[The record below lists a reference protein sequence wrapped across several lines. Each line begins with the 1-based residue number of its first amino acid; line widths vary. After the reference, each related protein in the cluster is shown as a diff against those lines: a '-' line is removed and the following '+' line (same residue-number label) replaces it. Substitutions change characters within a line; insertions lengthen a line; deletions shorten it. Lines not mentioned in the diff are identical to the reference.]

1 MSTATQSIP
10 AFVPSSQPIPAAAFE
25 VLSYLGVVAIATL
38 CFLLGWLQPNGA
50 AVLTVLLLFSLIV
63 LAWKNF
69 DQGRHPCFL
78 FLCVLMFFQGGR
90 LLAYCFGAEA
100 DPMRIRF
107 MVYRAFNL
115 SRDEAG
121 ILLLCLALSAIC
133 IYAPC
138 RWKYRRVP
146 PPDDL
151 QATRFLPYLY
161 LLFYAA
167 LPIQLFKNY
176 RYFEYIQEH
185 GGYVS
190 LFLNH
195 SGLASSVPVFVRA
208 VSIISFPAFVAIFVI
223 ERRKK
228 FLYLTTALYFVTSSL
243 VLLWGSRAA
252 IFGLILAL
260 WYVARIKS
268 TKKARLVLLAVM
280 VAVLI
285 LGAEVIQNI
294 REDADSASGYS
305 FTPFEFLV
313 LNSASLE
320 VTAVAVKYRQIFAPH
335 VGSYLWHEL
344 QDAFVA
350 NDTSNYFRGKALA
363 FDVSVFLNPAR
374 FSQGHGTGGS
384 YIGEAYVIGGLAG
397 VMVISL
403 LVGSGLH
410 LLHHFSG
417 TALSLFV
424 VAMILPDI
432 AFMPRGGLLD
442 WLSVFA
448 RNAISI
454 LLLALGWRLYRL
466 VDLHPANP
474 LSMQNPE
481 PGLGR

>member
-1 MSTATQSIP
+1 M
-10 AFVPSSQPIPAAAFE
+10 
-25 VLSYLGVVAIATL
+25 ATL

-50 AVLTVLLLFSLIV
+50 AVVTVLLLCSLIV
-63 LAWKNF
+63 LAWKRF

-100 DPMRIRF
+100 EPMRIWATVGRPF
-107 MVYRAFNL
+107 DL

-121 ILLLCLALSAIC
+121 LVLLCLALSAIC

-146 PPDDL
+146 PPADL
-151 QATRFLPYLY
+151 PATRFLPYLY

-195 SGLASSVPVFVRA
+195 SSLASSVPVFVRA
-208 VSIISFPAFVAIFVI
+208 ISLISFPAFVAIFVI

-228 FLYLTTALYFVTSSL
+228 FLYLTTALYFATSSL
-243 VLLWGSRAA
+243 VLLWGSRGA

-260 WYVARIKS
+260 WYVARMKS
-268 TKKARLVLLAVM
+268 TKKPRVVLLAVM
-280 VAVLI
+280 VALLI

-294 REDADSASGYS
+294 REDADSASRYS
-305 FTPFEFLV
+305 FTPVQFLV
-313 LNSASLE
+313 LNGSSIE
-320 VTAVAVKYRQIFAPH
+320 VSAVAIKYRQIFAPH

-344 QDAFVA
+344 QSAFVA
-350 NDTSNYFRGKALA
+350 SDASNYSWGKALA
-363 FDVSVFLNPAR
+363 FDMSVFLNPAG
-374 FSQGHGTGGS
+374 FSLGYGTGGS
-384 YIGEAYVIGGLAG
+384 YLAEAYVIGGLAG
-397 VMVISL
+397 VVVISL
-403 LVGSGLH
+403 LIGFGLR
-410 LLHHFSG
+410 LLHHFS
-417 TALSLFV
+417 ASSLSLFV

-442 WLSVFA
+442 WLSVLA

-454 LLLALGWRLYRL
+454 FLLLLGWQLFRL
-466 VDLHPANP
+466 VDQHPANTQSIGAQSP
-474 LSMQNPE
+474 V
-481 PGLGR
+481 